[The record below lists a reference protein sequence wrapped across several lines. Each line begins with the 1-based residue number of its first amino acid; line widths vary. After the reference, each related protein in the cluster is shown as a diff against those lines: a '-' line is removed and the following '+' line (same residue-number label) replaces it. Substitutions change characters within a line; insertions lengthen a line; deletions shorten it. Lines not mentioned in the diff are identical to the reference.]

1 MGTSN
6 GSPNEQS
13 ISNGIGSSGSG
24 DESDNEFLYPGA
36 TEESEQSP
44 QYQMPAVV
52 SQPHPSPAQLEAL
65 YAAAS
70 AGDLVLLQRTL
81 RSALASSDVGAFA
94 LANDASPRTGL
105 TALHAAASRGY
116 VDIVKW
122 RKHIGLSGIQWLMMP
137 SLYSDRG
144 MRCNAR
150 LGRQGRRGKHMF
162 ILLLE
167 RARRIHWQTAL
178 HKTSLHGHL
187 QVVKYL
193 LPDRADVHAR
203 DADGWTALHN
213 ACSKVKGVTIHLDHV
228 ADLLTG

>member
-44 QYQMPAVV
+44 QYQMPDVV

-144 MRCNAR
+144 MRCHAR

-167 RARRIHWQTAL
+167 CASLTKPLADCTTQNLSSRAPP
-178 HKTSLHGHL
+178 GC
-187 QVVKYL
+187 QV
-193 LPDRADVHAR
+193 PAPGQSRCSCAR
-203 DADGWTALHN
+203 CRW
-213 ACSKVKGVTIHLDHV
+213 LDSI
-228 ADLLTG
+228 T